1 MGFKSHIWKKKH
13 RVSPEFARVAR
24 DMGRPAWSIG
34 FGRVIVPASLLKNL
48 DQSSHQVDQVLG
60 RLAGL
65 VRV

>member
-13 RVSPEFARVAR
+13 QVLPEFIRVAR
-24 DMGRPAWSIG
+24 DMGWPAWSIG
-34 FGRVIVPASLLKNL
+34 FGRVVAPASLLTNP

-60 RLAGL
+60 RPAGP